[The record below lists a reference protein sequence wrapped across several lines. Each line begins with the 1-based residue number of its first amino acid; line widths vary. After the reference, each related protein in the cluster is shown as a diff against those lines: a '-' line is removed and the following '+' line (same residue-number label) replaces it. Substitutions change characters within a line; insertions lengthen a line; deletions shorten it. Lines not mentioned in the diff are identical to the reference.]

1 MLIYYYAKWVIKYCV
16 CDLEV
21 CCRLF
26 VCSWYRLQSFDYVWI
41 VFHCD
46 SFFDSLSLLDCR
58 WFFNDC
64 RFVVFQFLSLYL
76 VMLTFGC
83 FSYVLRAAIW
93 LCFSL
98 SWRIYFYFWVI
109 SFYFFKPLIVTFH
122 SSIQSESYSSISGL
136 TKVKVFFNFYLSNPL
151 WMPITSIVLSLK
163 KTGEP
168 ICPFSVW
175 H

>member
-1 MLIYYYAKWVIKYCV
+1 MLIYYYTKWVIKYCV

-26 VCSWYRLQSFDYVWI
+26 VCSWYLLQSFDYVWI
-41 VFHCD
+41 VFLCD
-46 SFFDSLSLLDCR
+46 GFFDSLSLLDYR
-58 WFFNDC
+58 WFVNDC

-93 LCFSL
+93 LFFSL

-109 SFYFFKPLIVTFH
+109 SFYDDSYLFLLSIFISSRWL
-122 SSIQSESYSSISGL
+122 SSIAACCVFSSI
-136 TKVKVFFNFYLSNPL
+136 F
-151 WMPITSIVLSLK
+151 I
-163 KTGEP
+163 
-168 ICPFSVW
+168 
-175 H
+175 